1 MKTKKQQ
8 CLSPIKKIAK
18 ALAIIAIMVVSFTL
32 SSFSSGKHSGDDL
45 YIYLYYEDNDGVWQG
60 TTTRIFSDVLRYDDY
75 QQNRFDIEDRFAAE
89 AITLHEIEVWKP
101 SIKSAG
107 LSKSADLTRTELAK
121 DIISFRNWEE
131 GNQRSAV
138 VKKITLNRR

>member
-1 MKTKKQQ
+1 METKKQQ
-8 CLSPIKKIAK
+8 WLSPIKKIAK

-45 YIYLYYEDNDGVWQG
+45 YIYLYYEESDGVWQG
-60 TTTRIFSDVLRYDDY
+60 TTTRVFSDVLRYDDY
-75 QQNRFDIEDRFAAE
+75 QKNSLEINDRFAAS

-101 SIKSAG
+101 GIKEGG
-107 LSKSADLTRTELAK
+107 LSKSADLARTELAK

-131 GNQRSAV
+131 GNQRRAV